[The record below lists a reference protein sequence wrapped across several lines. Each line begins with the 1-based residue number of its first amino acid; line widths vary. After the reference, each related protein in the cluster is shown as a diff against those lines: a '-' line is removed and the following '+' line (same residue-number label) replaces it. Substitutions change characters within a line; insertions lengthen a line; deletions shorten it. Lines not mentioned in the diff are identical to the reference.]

1 MDQSGRVEI
10 PGTTSRCW
18 SFPLQHE
25 VGDCGSRMGTVWT
38 RHALSSVYFRKTRH
52 GWGERGNELM
62 TKFFFQKEKEG
73 WKFLRIF
80 SNIFF
85 FWMIGLK
92 CEKESIY
99 SWERMGLNEGNEDES
114 LVAKLANKKQSWRNG
129 GGWLEEKFRGNPAW
143 RLGKSGIA
151 MGKRVCREMTE
162 VLFRSSFL

>member
-85 FWMIGLK
+85 LFEWLDWNVKKSPFIHGKGWVWMKEMKMNLWWQNQPIGNSRGGM
-92 CEKESIY
+92 E
-99 SWERMGLNEGNEDES
+99 EDD
-114 LVAKLANKKQSWRNG
+114 WR
-129 GGWLEEKFRGNPAW
+129 
-143 RLGKSGIA
+143 
-151 MGKRVCREMTE
+151 
-162 VLFRSSFL
+162 RSPVEIRAGD